1 MKFIIFIRSCKV
13 YIYKILMTIYA
24 LSSGPGISGIA
35 VIRISG
41 PETSKAIEL
50 LTGKN
55 VPKPRVA
62 TLRKINKIN
71 TSELIDEGIILWFPG
86 PESYTGEDMAEIQVH
101 GSKAVIDALHTS
113 ISNIENCRLA
123 EPGEFTKLAFQNG
136 KINLLKAESI
146 ADLIS
151 SETEIQRQQ
160 AIKIMNGKSADQ
172 FNFLREK
179 LLKILSHVEAKIDFP
194 DEDLPNDILEE
205 IKKSSDDVL
214 KNIEKIL
221 NDQKVGERIREG
233 FKIAILGPTNAG
245 KSSLLNHLSNRDVAI
260 VSEIAGT
267 TRDVIETHLNIDGY
281 PVIVS
286 DTAGI
291 RESKNEIEKKGIKL
305 SLNRAEEAD
314 LKLVVVDAKNLDF
327 TDVLKGLLDQN
338 AILVINKSDLLKGD
352 IDPEIKKLNHVL
364 ISIKEN
370 LNIDELILKI
380 KNNLKNKFITSD
392 DILIT
397 RERHRQHLEQC
408 LEHLKNFNKKNE
420 VEDFDK
426 AAEDLRLATRHLGMI
441 VGKVDVEEILGS
453 IFNDFCIGK

>member
-1 MKFIIFIRSCKV
+1 M
-13 YIYKILMTIYA
+13 
-24 LSSGPGISGIA
+24 
-35 VIRISG
+35 
-41 PETSKAIEL
+41 
-50 LTGKN
+50 
-55 VPKPRVA
+55 
-62 TLRKINKIN
+62 
-71 TSELIDEGIILWFPG
+71 WFPG

-101 GSKAVIDALHTS
+101 GSKAVIDALHTN
-113 ISNIENCRLA
+113 ISKIKNCRLA
-123 EPGEFTKLAFQNG
+123 EAGEFTKLAFQNG
-136 KINLLKAESI
+136 KINLLKAESV

-160 AIKIMNGKSADQ
+160 AIKVMNGRSADQ
-172 FNFLREK
+172 FNFLRDK
-179 LLKILSHVEAKIDFP
+179 LLNILSHVEAKIDFP
-194 DEDLPNDILEE
+194 DEDLPKDILNE

-214 KNIEKIL
+214 KNLEKIL
-221 NDQKVGERIREG
+221 DDQKVGERIREG

-314 LKLVVVDAKNLDF
+314 LKLVVVDAKSLDF
-327 TDVLKGLLDQN
+327 TDVLKKLLDKN
-338 AILVINKSDLLKGD
+338 AILVVNKSDLLKKD
-352 IDPEIKKLNHVL
+352 IDPEIKKIDHVL

-370 LNIDELILKI
+370 TNIEKLILKI

-397 RERHRQHLEQC
+397 RERHRQHLQQC
-408 LEHLKNFNKKNE
+408 LDHLKNFNQKKE
-420 VEDFDK
+420 IADFDK

>member
-1 MKFIIFIRSCKV
+1 
-13 YIYKILMTIYA
+13 MTIYA

-41 PETSKAIEL
+41 QETSKAIEL
-50 LTGKN
+50 LTGKS
-55 VPKPRVA
+55 VPEPRLA

-101 GSKAVIDALHTS
+101 GSKAVINALHAS
-113 ISNIENCRLA
+113 ISDIKNCRLA

-136 KINLLKAESI
+136 KINLLQAESV

-179 LLKILSHVEAKIDFP
+179 LLKILSNVEAKIDFP
-194 DEDLPNDILEE
+194 DEDLPNDILKE
-205 IKKSSDDVL
+205 IKKSSDEVL
-214 KNIEKIL
+214 INIEKIL
-221 NDQKVGERIREG
+221 DDQKVGERIREG

-314 LKLVVVDAKNLDF
+314 LKLVVVDAKNIDF
-327 TDVLKGLLDQN
+327 TDVLKGLLDEN
-338 AILVINKSDLLKGD
+338 AILVINKSDLLD
-352 IDPEIKKLNHVL
+352 EEIDPEIKKLNHVL

-397 RERHRQHLEQC
+397 RERHRQHLKQC
-408 LEHLKNFNKKNE
+408 LEHLENFNKKNE

>member
-1 MKFIIFIRSCKV
+1 
-13 YIYKILMTIYA
+13 MTIYA

-41 PETSKAIEL
+41 KETSRIIKL
-50 LTGKN
+50 LTGKKS
-55 VPKPRVA
+55 PEPRVA

-136 KINLLKAESI
+136 KINLLQAESI

-160 AIKIMNGKSADQ
+160 AIKIMNGKSSDQ

-179 LLKILSHVEAKIDFP
+179 LLKILSYVEAKIDFP
-194 DEDLPNDILEE
+194 DEDLPNDILKE
-205 IKKSSDDVL
+205 IKKSSDEVL
-214 KNIEKIL
+214 INIEKIL

-245 KSSLLNHLSNRDVAI
+245 KSSLINHLSNRDVAI

-305 SLNRAEEAD
+305 SLNRADEAD

-327 TDVLKGLLDQN
+327 SDILKGLLDEN
-338 AILVINKSDLLKGD
+338 AILVINKSDLLEGD
-352 IDPEIKKLNHVL
+352 IDLEIKKLDHVL

-408 LEHLKNFNKKNE
+408 LEHLQSFNKKND

>member
-1 MKFIIFIRSCKV
+1 
-13 YIYKILMTIYA
+13 MTIYA

-35 VIRISG
+35 IIRISG
-41 PETSKAIEL
+41 QETSKAIEL

-101 GSKAVIDALHTS
+101 GSKAVIDALHAS
-113 ISNIENCRLA
+113 ISDIENCRLA

-160 AIKIMNGKSADQ
+160 AIKIMKGKSSDQ
-172 FNFLREK
+172 FNFLRDK

-194 DEDLPNDILEE
+194 DEDLPNDILKE
-205 IKKSSDDVL
+205 IKKSSDEVV

-221 NDQKVGERIREG
+221 DDQQVGERIREG

-291 RESKNEIEKKGIKL
+291 RESINEIEKKGIKL
-305 SLNRAEEAD
+305 SLSRAEEAD
-314 LKLVVVDAKNLDF
+314 LKLIVVDAKNLDF
-327 TDVLKGLLDQN
+327 TDVLKGLLDEN
-338 AILVINKSDLLKGD
+338 AILVINKSDLLD
-352 IDPEIKKLNHVL
+352 VEIDPEIKKLDHVL

-380 KNNLKNKFITSD
+380 TNNLKNKFITSD

-397 RERHRQHLEQC
+397 RERHRQHLKQS

-420 VEDFDK
+420 VEDVDK

>member
-1 MKFIIFIRSCKV
+1 MTIFAVSTGPGVSGVAIIRVSGEEASKV
-13 YIYKILMTIYA
+13 IKILTKKD
-24 LSSGPGISGIA
+24 L
-35 VIRISG
+35 
-41 PETSKAIEL
+41 
-50 LTGKN
+50 
-55 VPKPRVA
+55 PKPRVA

-86 PESYTGEDMAEIQVH
+86 PESYTGEDMAEFHIH
-101 GSKAVIDALHTS
+101 GSKAVIQALHSS
-113 ISNIENCRLA
+113 IAQIENCRLA

-146 ADLIS
+146 GDLIS
-151 SETEIQRQQ
+151 SETELQRKQ
-160 AIKIMNGKSADQ
+160 AIKIMNGKSANK
-172 FNFLREK
+172 FNNLRKK
-179 LLKILSHVEAKIDFP
+179 LLKSLSYIEAKIDFP
-194 DEDLPNDILEE
+194 DEDLSDNILKE
-205 IKKSSDDVL
+205 IKKNSDEVL
-214 KNIEKIL
+214 KSIEKIL
-221 NDQKVGERIREG
+221 DDQKVGEKIREG
-233 FKIAILGPTNAG
+233 FKIAIVGPTNAG

-267 TRDVIETHLNIDGY
+267 TRDVIEAHLNIDGY

-314 LKLVVVDAKNLDF
+314 LKIVVIEAKKLDF
-327 TDVLKGLLDQN
+327 IDVLKNLLDEN
-338 AILVINKSDLLKGD
+338 AILVINKSDLLNID
-352 IDPEIKKLNHVL
+352 INPEIKKLNHVL

-370 LNIDELILKI
+370 LNLDKLILKI
-380 KNNLKNKFITSD
+380 KDKLKNKFITTE
-392 DILIT
+392 DIYIT
-397 RERHRQHLEQC
+397 RERHRQHLQQC
-408 LEHLKNFNKKNE
+408 LDHLKNFNKKND

-426 AAEDLRLATRHLGMI
+426 AAEDLRLATRYLGMI

>member
-1 MKFIIFIRSCKV
+1 MTYLCFIMDLESYNITMSICCIKWSRR
-13 YIYKILMTIYA
+13 IWKIKLQA
-24 LSSGPGISGIA
+24 KKQE
-35 VIRISG
+35 VIKI
-41 PETSKAIEL
+41 
-50 LTGKN
+50 LTGKPI
-55 VPKPRVA
+55 PKPRVA

-101 GSKAVIDALHTS
+101 GSKAVVDALHS
-113 ISNIENCRLA
+113 SLSDIENCRLA

-160 AIKIMNGKSADQ
+160 AIKIMNGKSSDQ

-194 DEDLPNDILEE
+194 EEDLPNNILDE
-205 IKKSSDDVL
+205 IKNSSDEVIN
-214 KNIEKIL
+214 KIKKIL

-245 KSSLLNHLSNRDVAI
+245 KSSLMNHLSNRDVAI

-281 PVIVS
+281 PVIIS

-291 RESKNEIEKKGIKL
+291 RDSKDEIEKKGIKL

-314 LKLVVVDAKNLDF
+314 LKLVVVDAKSLDF
-327 TDVLKGLLDQN
+327 TDVLKGLLDKN
-338 AILVINKSDLLKGD
+338 AILVINKSDLLEKD
-352 IDPEIKKLNHVL
+352 IDPKIKKTNHVL

-370 LNIDELILKI
+370 KNIEELILKI
-380 KNNLKNKFITSD
+380 KNNLKNKFLTSD

-397 RERHRQHLEQC
+397 RERHRQHLQQC
-408 LEHLKNFNKKNE
+408 LDHLNNFNQKKE
-420 VEDFDK
+420 IEDFDK

>member
-1 MKFIIFIRSCKV
+1 
-13 YIYKILMTIYA
+13 MTIFA

-41 PETSKAIEL
+41 QETSKAIEL
-50 LTGKN
+50 LTGKS
-55 VPKPRVA
+55 VPEPRVA

-113 ISNIENCRLA
+113 ISYIENCRLA

-136 KINLLKAESI
+136 KINLLKAESV

-160 AIKIMNGKSADQ
+160 AIKIMSGKSADQ
-172 FNFLREK
+172 FNLLRKK

-194 DEDLPNDILEE
+194 DEDLPNDILRE

-291 RESKNEIEKKGIKL
+291 RESKNAIEKKGIKL

-314 LKLVVVDAKNLDF
+314 LKLVVIDAKNLNF
-327 TDVLKGLLDQN
+327 TDVLKGLLDEN
-338 AILVINKSDLLKGD
+338 AILVINKSDLLEGD
-352 IDPEIKKLNHVL
+352 IDPKIKKLDHVL
-364 ISIKEN
+364 ISIKKN
-370 LNIDELILKI
+370 LNIDELISKI

-408 LEHLKNFNKKNE
+408 FDHLKDFNKKNE

-441 VGKVDVEEILGS
+441 VGKVDVEEVLGS

>member
-1 MKFIIFIRSCKV
+1 
-13 YIYKILMTIYA
+13 MTIYA

-41 PETSKAIEL
+41 PETSKAIKL
-50 LTGKN
+50 LTGKS
-55 VPKPRVA
+55 VPKPRIA

-136 KINLLKAESI
+136 KINLLKAESV

-194 DEDLPNDILEE
+194 DEDLPNDILKE
-205 IKKSSDDVL
+205 IKKSSEDVL
-214 KNIEKIL
+214 KKIEKIL
-221 NDQKVGERIREG
+221 DDQKVGERIREG

-245 KSSLLNHLSNRDVAI
+245 KSSLLNHLSKRDVAI

-327 TDVLKGLLDQN
+327 TDILKGLLDEN
-338 AILVINKSDLLKGD
+338 AILVINKSDLLDGE
-352 IDPEIKKLNHVL
+352 IDSEIKKLNHVL

-380 KNNLKNKFITSD
+380 KNNLKSKFITSD

-397 RERHRQHLEQC
+397 RERHREHLKQC

>member
-1 MKFIIFIRSCKV
+1 
-13 YIYKILMTIYA
+13 MTIYA

-41 PETSKAIEL
+41 EDTSKAIEL
-50 LTGKN
+50 MTGKG

-71 TSELIDEGIILWFPG
+71 TSELIDEGLILWFPG

-101 GSKAVIDALHTS
+101 GSKAVVDALHAN
-113 ISNIENCRLA
+113 ISKIENCRLA
-123 EPGEFTKLAFQNG
+123 EPGEFTRLAFQNG
-136 KINLLKAESI
+136 KINLLKAESV

-160 AIKIMNGKSADQ
+160 AIKIMNGRSADK
-172 FNFLREK
+172 FNYLREK

-194 DEDLPNDILEE
+194 DEDLPNNILNE
-205 IKKSSDDVL
+205 IKKSSDEVL
-214 KNIEKIL
+214 KNIENIL
-221 NDQKVGERIREG
+221 DDQKVGERIREG
-233 FKIAILGPTNAG
+233 FKITILGPTNAG
-245 KSSLLNHLSNRDVAI
+245 KSSLLNYLSNRDVAI

-267 TRDVIETHLNIDGY
+267 TRDVIEIHLNIEGY

-314 LKLVVVDAKNLDF
+314 LKLVVVDAKNLSF
-327 TDVLKGLLDQN
+327 TDVLRKLLDEN
-338 AILVINKSDLLKGD
+338 AILVINKSDLLKKD
-352 IDPEIKKLNHVL
+352 LDPEIKKINHVL
-364 ISIKEN
+364 ISIKDN
-370 LNIDELILKI
+370 LNIDDLILKI
-380 KNNLKNKFITSD
+380 KNNLKSKFITSD

-397 RERHRQHLEQC
+397 RERHRQHLQQC
-408 LEHLKNFNKKNE
+408 LDYLKNFNKKNE
-420 VEDFDK
+420 IEDFDK

>member
-1 MKFIIFIRSCKV
+1 
-13 YIYKILMTIYA
+13 MTIYA

-62 TLRKINKIN
+62 TLRNINKIN

-221 NDQKVGERIREG
+221 NDHKVGERIREG

-291 RESKNEIEKKGIKL
+291 RESKNEIERKGIKL

-327 TDVLKGLLDQN
+327 TDVLKGLLDEN
-338 AILVINKSDLLKGD
+338 AILVINKSDLLEGD
-352 IDPEIKKLNHVL
+352 IEPEIKKLNHVL

-380 KNNLKNKFITSD
+380 KDNLKNKFITSD

-408 LEHLKNFNKKNE
+408 LEQLKNFNKKKE